1 MKTLLLAAVLAA
13 LPIPALAQD
22 EDTTDPID
30 AALTQCL
37 DQPDGQSTM
46 GMIACADQA
55 YESWDKELNAAYAAL
70 LDGMEKD
77 SAAALKDS
85 QRKWVAWRDAEFA
98 FQGGAWTEDLGTAMR
113 VTLALARSDI
123 VRARVLVLR
132 SYASGS

>member
-1 MKTLLLAAVLAA
+1 MRILLFAALLSA
-13 LPIPALAQD
+13 LPIPALAQE

-30 AALTQCL
+30 TALTQCL

-55 YESWDKELNAAYAAL
+55 YESWDKELNAAYATL

-77 SAAALKDS
+77 SATALKDS
-85 QRKWVAWRDAEFA
+85 QRKWIAYRDAEFA

>member
-13 LPIPALAQD
+13 LALPAFAQE

-30 AALTQCL
+30 QALTQCL
-37 DQPDGQSTM
+37 DSPDGQSTM

-55 YESWDKELNAAYAAL
+55 YESWDKELNTAYAAL
-70 LDGMEKD
+70 LEGMEKD
-77 SAAALKDS
+77 SAAKLKEA
-85 QRKWVAWRDAEFA
+85 QRKWIAYRDGEFA
-98 FQGGAWTEDLGTAMR
+98 FQAGAWTEDLGTAMH